1 MGKFESVVAGK
12 VNSLKVRIAHVLLV
26 GVNVPIL
33 AEIAHLAT
41 LFCPLVADVIVPV
54 PVDARYDKKHCA

>member
-1 MGKFESVVAGK
+1 MGKFESIVAGK

-33 AEIAHLAT
+33 AEVAHLAT
-41 LFCPLVADVIVPV
+41 LFSPLVTDVIVSV
-54 PVDARYDKKHCA
+54 PVEARYDKNHCA